1 MPVPHVILLTH
12 GSERVSAMPGQ
23 IVKLEG
29 DALGYHLKEGKGW
42 QEGYVVILNL
52 AMLHRIFATRE
63 EAQEFA
69 NSLPAGWEPEWK
81 ISTEEIPK

>member
-1 MPVPHVILLTH
+1 
-12 GSERVSAMPGQ
+12 MPGQ